1 MLGAHM
7 EVQVMNTRTDSMQEY
22 VAATKLCD
30 CDNPWLR
37 QRAGEIINGATTSE
51 EKALKIFYY
60 VRDNIRFSMAYS
72 RSKASQI
79 LQLGYGECLTKTNAH
94 VALLRAAGIPAR
106 MRWVMVQT
114 KVLRGLIAD
123 FMLRFMAS
131 EASHF
136 WTECYLGGHWISCE
150 AFLDRP
156 LYEGMLKHGLI
167 TKKQIPTIDWDG
179 KNDLVL
185 LRTWITRERGPV
197 SSPDEAWLAYQ
208 NNGEGAPPVW
218 MERLMA
224 PLLLPY
230 NRRFSDRIRRLAEDQ

>member
-1 MLGAHM
+1 
-7 EVQVMNTRTDSMQEY
+7 MNTRTDSMQDY
-22 VAATKLCD
+22 VAATRLCD

-37 QRAGEIINGATTSE
+37 KKAEEIINGTTTPE
-51 EKALKIFYY
+51 EKALKIFYH
-60 VRDNIRFSMAYS
+60 VRDNVRFSVAYS

-106 MRWVMVQT
+106 MRWVMAQT

-123 FMLRFMAS
+123 SVLRFMAS

-136 WTECYLGGHWISCE
+136 WAECCLGGHWISCE

-156 LYEGMLKHGLI
+156 LYKGMLKQRLI
-167 TKKQIPTIDWDG
+167 TKEQIPTIDWDG

-185 LRTWITRERGPV
+185 LKTWITSDRGSV
-197 SSPDEAWLAYQ
+197 SSADEAWLAYQ
-208 NNGEGAPPVW
+208 NNSEGAPPVW
-218 MERLMA
+218 IERLTA
-224 PLLLPY
+224 PLFLPY
-230 NRRFSDRIRRLAEDQ
+230 NRRFSDRIRRLAEV